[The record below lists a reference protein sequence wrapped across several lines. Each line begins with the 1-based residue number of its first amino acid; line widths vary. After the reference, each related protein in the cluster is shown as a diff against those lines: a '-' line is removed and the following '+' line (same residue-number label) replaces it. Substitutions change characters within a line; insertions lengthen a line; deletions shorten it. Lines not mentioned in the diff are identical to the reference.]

1 MGEKTSRIGSES
13 EAMSG
18 HDRETTPSPG
28 SRGRASASV
37 SDKREAVTRLLR
49 LSRATRA
56 GRGTATWTRDELH
69 ER

>member
-1 MGEKTSRIGSES
+1 MDETASDIGSES
-13 EAMSG
+13 ETMSG
-18 HDRETTPSPG
+18 HDRETTSSPG
-28 SRGRASASV
+28 SRGTASSSV

-49 LSRATRA
+49 LSKATRA